1 MEQPTL
7 NSHNKEE
14 HRPSHTAEHLLNQ
27 TMVRMFGNHENREKW
42 GDEGFMVCILKAGV
56 LNGVTGTTSYYG
68 G

>member
-27 TMVRMFGNHENREKW
+27 TMVRMFGNHENREK
-42 GDEGFMVCILKAGV
+42 CNILENNRQNILQFERKT
-56 LNGVTGTTSYYG
+56 LLLQTK
-68 G
+68 

>member
-27 TMVRMFGNHENREKW
+27 TMVRMFGNHENRGK
-42 GDEGFMVCILKAGV
+42 CNILKNNRQNI
-56 LNGVTGTTSYYG
+56 LQFERKTLLLQTK
-68 G
+68 